1 MGSSLCRQRR
11 TKKDK
16 NKKVEVPYAAVS
28 VSQARG
34 LAMDRWCMFCGNC
47 CNDKTEAEKMALMMR
62 GSQMNN
68 AASASTLADWCMFCG
83 NCCNNQAVMMANWC
97 MFCGNCCN
105 ELTVEQAVARVQGGN
120 GGNGERE

>member
-1 MGSSLCRQRR
+1 MGASLGRQRR

-16 NKKVEVPYAAVS
+16 NKKEEVPYAAVS

-83 NCCNNQAVMMANWC
+83 NCCN
-97 MFCGNCCN
+97 
-105 ELTVEQAVARVQGGN
+105 ELTVEQAVARMQGGN
-120 GGNGERE
+120 GGKGKGKG